1 VAAPAPGRVAVE
13 HPRRNVAPGRK
24 DGKRGLGGLR
34 DESQE
39 VVTLVI
45 DYIKQE
51 TLDPVKG
58 LGRYVVFGVPGS
70 IALSVGLVI
79 LAVGF
84 LRLLQGETGTT
95 FTGNLS
101 WIPYV
106 ICAVVVVL
114 IAFVAVKAVSRGQT
128 PNRPSDKEQA

>member
-1 VAAPAPGRVAVE
+1 VAPA
-13 HPRRNVAPGRK
+13 RR
-24 DGKRGLGGLR
+24 DGSRGLSGLR
-34 DESQE
+34 GESQE
-39 VVTLVI
+39 VVKLVV

-58 LGRYVVFGVPGS
+58 LGRYVVFGVAGS
-70 IALSVGLVI
+70 VALSIGLAI

-84 LRLLQGETGTT
+84 LRLLQGETGST

-106 ICAVVVVL
+106 ICTILVVL
-114 IAFVAVKAVSRGQT
+114 IAFLAVKAISRGQT
-128 PNRPSDKEQA
+128 PDTESDKEQA

>member
-1 VAAPAPGRVAVE
+1 MAPGRQ
-13 HPRRNVAPGRK
+13 
-24 DGKRGLGGLR
+24 DGKRGLSGLR

-39 VVTLVI
+39 IVTLVV

-51 TLDPVKG
+51 TLEPVKG
-58 LGRYVVFGVPGS
+58 LGRYIVFGVAGS
-70 IALSVGLVI
+70 VALSIGLAV

-84 LRLLQGETGTT
+84 LRLLQGETGST

-106 ICAVVVVL
+106 ICAVLVVG
-114 IAFVAVKAVSRGQT
+114 IAAIAVKAVSRGQT
-128 PNRPSDKEQA
+128 PAPKSDKEQA